1 MPKTFAIT
9 NPEGVSLKVAG
20 LVRFFV
26 LAFTPFI
33 KAIRFFVRI
42 TFNIFGV
49 KSDDNS
55 EEMAT
60 EEIAG
65 AISLHHS
72 EGAVQKEAR
81 DILLGALDLGN
92 REVEEI
98 M

>member
-1 MPKTFAIT
+1 M
-9 NPEGVSLKVAG
+9 
-20 LVRFFV
+20 
-26 LAFTPFI
+26 
-33 KAIRFFVRI
+33 
-42 TFNIFGV
+42 
-49 KSDDNS
+49 

-98 M
+98 MLHRSQIEMISANSSPSEIFRSALTLLTQDFQYLRTPQKM